1 MKPTDKQTGTKRSNA
16 NHVAPTS
23 DAPASAAARKQR
35 AAKPGNGAARLDERS
50 PYAESLLEMCASTPR
65 LKAFSSAIGTAGLAE
80 LLRGDGPLTIFA
92 PTDRAFDKLPGDER
106 DALLGDTERLTDLI
120 LHHVVS
126 GRVKAPREKKPR
138 SVTPQFGEQL
148 RLTAEAGAY
157 HVDDARIVKTN
168 IRASNGVIHAIDTVL
183 DPG

>member
-1 MKPTDKQTGTKRSNA
+1 MKPTDKQSATTRSNA
-16 NHVAPTS
+16 
-23 DAPASAAARKQR
+23 KQR
-35 AAKPGNGAARLDERS
+35 ATTSDTPTPSGSGPRAARPTNGDTAHAEGS
-50 PYAESLLEMCASTPR
+50 PYAESLLEMFAATPR
-65 LKAFSSAIGTAGLAE
+65 LKAFNSAIGTAGLSD

-92 PTDRAFDKLPGDER
+92 PTDKAFNKLPGDTR
-106 DALLGDTERLTDLI
+106 AALLGDTERLTDFI
-120 LHHVVS
+120 LHHVVT

-148 RLTAEAGAY
+148 QLTSQAGKY

-168 IRASNGVIHAIDTVL
+168 IRAWNGVIHAIDTVL

>member
-1 MKPTDKQTGTKRSNA
+1 MKPTDKQTGNKRSK
-16 NHVAPTS
+16 T
-23 DAPASAAARKQR
+23 K
-35 AAKPGNGAARLDERS
+35 NGVTPSTTPNGDS
-50 PYAESLLEMCASTPR
+50 THTESLLAMCAATPR
-65 LKAFSSAIGTAGLAE
+65 LKAFSSAIGTAGLAK

-106 DALLGDTERLTDLI
+106 AALLGDTERLTDLI
-120 LHHVVS
+120 LHHVVT
-126 GRVKAPREKKPR
+126 GKVKAPREKKPR

-148 RLTAEAGAY
+148 RLTSESGKY

-168 IRASNGVIHAIDTVL
+168 IRAHNGVIHAIDTVL

>member
-1 MKPTDKQTGTKRSNA
+1 MKPTAKQTGNNRPSA
-16 NHVAPTS
+16 NPVAPIS
-23 DAPASAAARKQR
+23 DTPVPAGSRKRR
-35 AAKPGNGAARLDERS
+35 ASRPGNGAAKLDERS

-65 LKAFSSAIGTAGLAE
+65 LKAFNSAIGTAGLAE

-120 LHHVVS
+120 LHHVVT
-126 GRVKAPREKKPR
+126 GRVKAPKDKKPR
-138 SVTPQFGEQL
+138 SVTPQFGDQL

-168 IRASNGVIHAIDTVL
+168 IRAYNGVIHAIDTVL

>member
-1 MKPTDKQTGTKRSNA
+1 MKPTDKPTGNKRSKA

-23 DAPASAAARKQR
+23 EPRATAGPRKRR
-35 AAKPGNGAARLDERS
+35 AAKSPNGAAHLDERS

-65 LKAFSSAIGTAGLAE
+65 LKAFNSAIGTAGLAE

-92 PTDRAFDKLPGDER
+92 PTDRAFEKLPGEER

-126 GRVKAPREKKPR
+126 GRVKAPRDKKPR
-138 SVTPQFGEQL
+138 SVKPQFGEQL